1 MKPGKSPVVEAP
13 SLDDVVCYGT
23 AFVARSDQDWV
34 NVEKPVPAERPQFG
48 SAFLDMS
55 FLSNCLII
63 LVGTKSHA
71 DGNWTDAIKQV
82 GITDHRSSTAVHIY
96 ACSAPFCDV
105 LAALTEEQED
115 QIAQEWYR
123 LLRARQEEA
132 LQKMRGPRLD
142 SAAGKHKAK
151 GEHHDSRV
159 GPRVTLVKQLVA
171 LARQAKVG
179 NQKLMLRVE
188 CRRRGNLI

>member
-1 MKPGKSPVVEAP
+1 MKQRKFTLVQTP
-13 SLDDVVCYGT
+13 SLDDMVCYGT
-23 AFVARSDQDWV
+23 AFVAHSDRDWV

-63 LVGTKSHA
+63 LVGMKSHA

-82 GITDHRSSTAVHIY
+82 GVTDHRSSTAVHIY
-96 ACSAPFCDV
+96 ACSASFCDV

-115 QIAQEWYR
+115 QIAREWYR
-123 LLRARQEEA
+123 LLRARQEET

-142 SAAGKHKAK
+142 SAAGKHMAK

-159 GPRVTLVKQLVA
+159 GSRITLVKQLLA

-188 CRRRGNLI
+188 YRRRGSLS